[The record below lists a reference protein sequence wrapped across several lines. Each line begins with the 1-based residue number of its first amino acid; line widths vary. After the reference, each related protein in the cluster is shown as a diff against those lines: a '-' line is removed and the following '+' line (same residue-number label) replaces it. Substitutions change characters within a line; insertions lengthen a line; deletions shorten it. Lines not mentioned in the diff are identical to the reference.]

1 MSDGHSANGLKPTCI
16 ITMVHGTWGRGFF
29 PKEYRAQRR
38 WHGLLPIAPPPWF
51 HENSFFR
58 NRLES
63 ELRNE
68 NIGATFRAFEWSGAN
83 SVFHR
88 ARAADELSSLLASD
102 PDNANSI
109 VIAHS
114 HGGNVAF
121 RAISKLGSRGATIH
135 LITLATPFLRVFPTW
150 SGPGFQDVIIYFLF
164 AMIAGPVLWLLA
176 LAAAL
181 ESQLQLP
188 LWADIL
194 IFIVVCLPLAAA
206 PLLVLLIVNPAP
218 PSAKTRLDRQHT
230 KTQHTKTQH
239 TKTWAWRP
247 FIIAEAA
254 NYDSVGPGAP
264 NLLVIRGVD
273 DEAAL
278 TLAFGSITTA
288 INRVLLRATQSRVV
302 LLVVI
307 SLFALGGVLMT
318 FVIGSKS
325 WLWIDPGR
333 IWNLSAALP
342 GILAVAPFILLLV
355 PGIFNSW
362 FGREFLFGAAMRCEI
377 ATDSTPDSLRAR
389 IVTLETPYQPIWTA
403 PRHANVF
410 PQDGTSKIPR
420 MRHKIY
426 DYPVCVPEIVK
437 WIKGQLACR

>member
-1 MSDGHSANGLKPTCI
+1 MSDAHSPEGPKPTCI
-16 ITMVHGTWGRGFF
+16 ITVVHGTWGRGFF

-38 WHGLLPIAPPPWF
+38 WLGLCPIAPPPWF
-51 HENSFFR
+51 HEDSCFR

-68 NIGATFRAFEWSGAN
+68 NIAATFRAFEWSGAN

-102 PDNANSI
+102 RDNANSI

-150 SGPGFQDVIIYFLF
+150 SGPRFSDVIFYFGF
-164 AMIAGPVLWLLA
+164 AMLAGPNLWLLA
-176 LAAAL
+176 WLAAL
-181 ESQLQLP
+181 DPQWELP
-188 LWADIL
+188 LWADIVRW
-194 IFIVVCLPLAAA
+194 ILPLVAA
-206 PLLVLLIVNPAP
+206 PLLVLLIVNPPP
-218 PSAKTRLDRQHT
+218 PSAKTRLDR
-230 KTQHTKTQH
+230 QH

-254 NYDSVGPGAP
+254 NYDSAGPGAP
-264 NLLVIRGVD
+264 NLLVIRGID

-278 TLAFGSITTA
+278 MLAFGSIATA
-288 INRVLLRATQSRVV
+288 INRFLLRATQNRVV
-302 LLVVI
+302 LAVVI
-307 SLFALGGVLMT
+307 CLFVLGWALMRYLISSASG
-318 FVIGSKS
+318 
-325 WLWIDPGR
+325 LWMDPDR
-333 IWNLSAALP
+333 IWNLYMSASTAL
-342 GILAVAPFILLLV
+342 LAAPFILLLV
-355 PGIFNSW
+355 PGFFKSW
-362 FGREFLFGAAMRCEI
+362 FGKEFLFGAMRCEI

-389 IVTLETPYQPIWTA
+389 IVTLETPYQPLMLGAT
-403 PRHANVF
+403 N
-410 PQDGTSKIPR
+410 TLKISR

-426 DYPVCVPEIVK
+426 DYPDCVPEIVK
-437 WIKGQLACR
+437 WIRGTLDSCPRVPAGD